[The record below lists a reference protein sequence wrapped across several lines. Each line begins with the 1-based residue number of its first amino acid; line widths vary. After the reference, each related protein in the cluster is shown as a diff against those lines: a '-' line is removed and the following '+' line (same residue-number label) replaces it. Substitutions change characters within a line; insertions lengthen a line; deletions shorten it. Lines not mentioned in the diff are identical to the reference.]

1 MDVLNLAKTLID
13 IPSIS
18 GNEGAMVDFLQPYLQ
33 ARGWQ
38 VSRQWVS
45 AERPNLFAHRGRPNP
60 RLLLNSH
67 LDTVPPF
74 FPARTEGEWLY
85 GRGACDTKGLIAA
98 QLLAAQ
104 ALVEQGE
111 EEIGL
116 LYVVGEEV
124 DHCGMIA
131 ACELGLTPE
140 ALLVAEPT
148 EAVLARRQK
157 GMLKIRL
164 TALGVAA
171 HSGYPQCG
179 SSAIHLLLEVLND
192 LRQATWPASVE
203 LGETTLNIGRIGGG
217 RAANVLADEAWA
229 ELMFRVVSSTE
240 EIARMVENRVAGRCA
255 ITRQTACDPT
265 ELDQLPGYPSG
276 VVAFNTDIPYFPAAK
291 RAFLFGHGSIL
302 DAHTAQERIRIA
314 DLDLARHSYQA
325 MAQAIL
331 HS

>member
-1 MDVLNLAKTLID
+1 MDVLLLAKTLID
-13 IPSIS
+13 ISSIS
-18 GNEGAMVDFLQPYLQ
+18 GGEEPMVDFLEPYLLQ
-33 ARGWQ
+33 RGWQ
-38 VSRQWVS
+38 VQRQMVGPG
-45 AERPNLFAHRGRPNP
+45 RPNLFAHRGKPNP
-60 RLLLNSH
+60 RLLFNSH

-74 FPARTEGEWLY
+74 FPARIEGEWLY

-111 EEIGL
+111 EDIGL

-131 ACELGLTPE
+131 ACHLGLTPE

-148 EAVLARRQK
+148 EALLARRQK
-157 GMLKIRL
+157 GMLKMRL
-164 TALGVAA
+164 NARGVAA

-179 SSAIHLLLEVLND
+179 ASAIHLLLEVLCD
-192 LRQATWPASVE
+192 LRNATWPASVE

-229 ELMFRVVSSTE
+229 ELMFRVVSSWE
-240 EIARMVENRVAGRCA
+240 EIARMAENLVAGRCEIEA
-255 ITRQTACDPT
+255 QTACDPA

-314 DLDLARHSYQA
+314 DLDLARQSYQA
-325 MAQAIL
+325 LALAIL
-331 HS
+331 NS